1 MLVVVVGLCLWS
13 WEIKGWEP
21 PEKEEI
27 ITSLLT
33 LQSNVSATRYV
44 IGPIMVLFISLF
56 NDDMTSIAASP
67 KINHSQIGNLDLLLV
82 RMQMGKF
89 HRTIWLLFKLKD

>member
-1 MLVVVVGLCLWS
+1 M
-13 WEIKGWEP
+13 
-21 PEKEEI
+21 
-27 ITSLLT
+27 
-33 LQSNVSATRYV
+33 SATRYV

-89 HRTIWLLFKLKD
+89 HRTI